1 MKKSILITSIIIL
14 GIVSVISIFKIKI
27 KPNKKVDNS
36 TNNSVNSNIDNNV
49 DDSIDDNTKYD
60 AIEIETNDFENLENY
75 NSYYYKAYL
84 NYSKNNLDIDKQT
97 IVYFINYCR
106 KNNIE
111 YMNINDYFINLY
123 KENDFDAKKI
133 DRYIYYLQNSLNSS
147 YENVVK
153 IVNNNLDTV
162 ILKNKVDEDFILNL
176 INEKYYKSNNL
187 ERYINYFQNNKSLSS
202 KEIVTNVNSNLDY
215 TFYKDYNMTDT
226 SKDTLMIVN
235 KHYKLDNNYVPKNLV
250 TIEPT
255 YGYQFEIRQDVY
267 EAFKNMYNAAKS
279 DGISMFIVSPYRSY
293 KLQTSIYNNYVAID
307 GINKADTYSAR
318 PGFSEHQSGLA
329 VDLAPKAYMDLD
341 TFVTSPS
348 YNWMIENSYKY
359 GFILRYPQNKE
370 YITGY
375 MYEPWHYRYVGVEAA
390 TIIKN
395 EDLTFEEYYEYY
407 VK

>member
-1 MKKSILITSIIIL
+1 
-14 GIVSVISIFKIKI
+14 
-27 KPNKKVDNS
+27 
-36 TNNSVNSNIDNNV
+36 
-49 DDSIDDNTKYD
+49 
-60 AIEIETNDFENLENY
+60 
-75 NSYYYKAYL
+75 
-84 NYSKNNLDIDKQT
+84 
-97 IVYFINYCR
+97 
-106 KNNIE
+106 
-111 YMNINDYFINLY
+111 MNINDYFINLY

-147 YENVVK
+147 YENVIK

-235 KHYKLDNNYVPKNLV
+235 KHYKLDNNYVPENLV

-293 KLQTSIYNNYVAID
+293 KLQNSIYNNYVAID

>member
-14 GIVSVISIFKIKI
+14 VIVSVISIFKIKI

-235 KHYKLDNNYVPKNLV
+235 KHYKLDNNYVPENLV

-293 KLQTSIYNNYVAID
+293 KLQNSIYNNYVAID

>member
-1 MKKSILITSIIIL
+1 
-14 GIVSVISIFKIKI
+14 
-27 KPNKKVDNS
+27 
-36 TNNSVNSNIDNNV
+36 
-49 DDSIDDNTKYD
+49 
-60 AIEIETNDFENLENY
+60 
-75 NSYYYKAYL
+75 
-84 NYSKNNLDIDKQT
+84 
-97 IVYFINYCR
+97 
-106 KNNIE
+106 
-111 YMNINDYFINLY
+111 MNINDYFINLY

-147 YENVVK
+147 YENVIK

-235 KHYKLDNNYVPKNLV
+235 KHYKLDSNYVPANLV

-293 KLQTSIYNNYVAID
+293 KLQNSIYNNYVAID